1 MKIETDKQGI
11 VRRKKAEGAIA
22 PSSSRVR
29 RSFLAKKLVIK
40 GENRKEFEELR
51 AKVLRE
57 ILPNTE
63 MENILCERF
72 ISAAW
77 KLQRAM
83 EIEKNLLN
91 EQNAISEHERYGSA
105 TPRERVRNIKKVRLN
120 GPDIQYLIH
129 YQLELEK
136 AMQKALER
144 LRAEQA
150 LRNAQ
155 VPIRHPVQEV

>member
-1 MKIETDKQGI
+1 MNLKRNSERI
-11 VRRKKAEGAIA
+11 RKDSAAQGAITS
-22 PSSSRVR
+22 PK
-29 RSFLAKKLVIK
+29 RSPFARKLVIK

-51 AKVLRE
+51 AKVLEE
-57 ILPNTE
+57 ILPKTE

-91 EQNAISEHERYGSA
+91 EQNAISDHERYGSA

-120 GPDIQYLIH
+120 GPDVQYLIH

-155 VPIRHPVQEV
+155 VPIRPPTQEV